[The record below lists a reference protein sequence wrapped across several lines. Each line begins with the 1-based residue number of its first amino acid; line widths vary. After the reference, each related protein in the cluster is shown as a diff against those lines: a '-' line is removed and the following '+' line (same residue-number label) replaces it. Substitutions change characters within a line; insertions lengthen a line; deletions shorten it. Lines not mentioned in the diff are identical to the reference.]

1 MDTGANGN
9 NMTIDFDVVVVGCG
23 PTGLAAASLL
33 ARLGHTVA
41 AFERHPRLYGLPRLC
56 TMDGE
61 SARIIQTA
69 GDVDKAFRI
78 SSWCRRYDL
87 VDGSGELIVAQ
98 DFSDR
103 HICGYPGR
111 MSFYQPHVE
120 EAMEAAA
127 RERGAEVNLGWELE
141 SLDDDGDAIT
151 VTVRFRPED
160 EEDTQSL
167 QRTLRTRYVIGCDG
181 ANSTVRELIGISRED
196 FGYRAAFLG
205 IDCEKVG
212 ELPEQLRQGVAI
224 GVCEPGHHHGFVPI
238 GNDRMRFE
246 FSVSTDG
253 DHNELL
259 NRDMAYEL
267 LAKNWG
273 LTPDQVRVYRHVIYP
288 FEGKL
293 ARTWHKGNV
302 FLAGDAAHLMP
313 PHMGQGACSGLRDA
327 INLAW
332 KMHLVLDDIAPPT
345 LLDTYEVERI
355 PHVRVHIEGSIALA
369 QVTGESD
376 PELAEARNAAY
387 RSGNIPPPPA
397 DPTLLAGV
405 LHRDE
410 NDQLSTY
417 AGHLMEQGFVRY
429 HGTTG
434 RFDDLVGWGF
444 HLLGYEFDPAEF
456 LNYEQKKFLDS
467 IGCKTVRITNDPDVD
482 GVLDLDRT
490 YEAFFKDRGMIQA
503 MLVRPDF
510 YIFATTNAHEDIP
523 AMVEGLSLQLGAK
536 VVEMF

>member
-1 MDTGANGN
+1 MGNG
-9 NMTIDFDVVVVGCG
+9 TKDYSEATDFDAVIVGCG
-23 PTGLAAASLL
+23 PTGLAATSLL
-33 ARLGHTVA
+33 AGLGHRVA
-41 AFERHPRLYGLPRLC
+41 AFERHHQLYGMPRLC

-61 SARIIQTA
+61 SARIIQNA
-69 GDVDKAFRI
+69 GDVDQAFRV

-87 VDGSGELIVAQ
+87 VDGEGELIVAL

-103 HICGYPGR
+103 HMCGYPGR
-111 MSFYQPHVE
+111 ISFYQPHVE
-120 EAMEAAA
+120 EVMEAAA
-127 RERGAEVNLGWELE
+127 GDRGAQVNLGWEVE
-141 SLDDDGDAIT
+141 SLNDDGNAVA
-151 VTVRFRPED
+151 VTVRNRPTGAENV
-160 EEDTQSL
+160 SPSY
-167 QRTLRTRYVIGCDG
+167 RTIRTRYVIGCDG
-181 ANSTVRELIGISRED
+181 ANSTVRDLIGIGRED

-212 ELPEQLRQGVAI
+212 EMPEQLRQGVAI
-224 GVCEPGHHHGFVPI
+224 GVCEPGHHRGFVPI

-246 FSVSTDG
+246 FSVNGND
-253 DHNELL
+253 DRNALIDV
-259 NRDMAYEL
+259 DMAYEL

-273 LTPDQVRVYRHVIYP
+273 LSRAQVRVYRHVIYP

-293 ARTWHKGNV
+293 ATTWHKGNV

-327 INLAW
+327 INLSW
-332 KMHLVLDDIAPPT
+332 KMHMVLEGLAPT
-345 LLDTYEVERI
+345 ALLDTYEAERI
-355 PHVRVHIEGSIALA
+355 PHVRVYIEGSIALA
-369 QVTGESD
+369 QVTGEKD

-397 DPTLLAGV
+397 DPTLAAGV

-410 NDQLSTY
+410 SGELSPY

-429 HGTTG
+429 RGATG

-456 LNYEQKKFLDS
+456 LNEEQKAFLAE

-482 GVLDLDRT
+482 GVLDLERT
-490 YEAFFKDRGMIQA
+490 YEAFFKDRGVLQA
-503 MLVRPDF
+503 ILMRPDF
-510 YIFATTNAHEDIP
+510 YIFATTSAPEDIP
-523 AMVEGLSLQLGAK
+523 KLVDDLREQLSAK
-536 VVEMF
+536 VVEMS